1 LGRAN
6 LGLIFLSVLA
16 AVVWGYLYG
25 DLQIAN
31 YFHDRSDSFVVHFF
45 HKITILGQ
53 SEYYIIPSLIL
64 YFYYKNRDKITAQKA
79 LFVLNSVVLSA
90 IVAWVFKIIFG
101 RFRPSF
107 YFDDGR
113 YGFDYF
119 HLMHNLTSFP
129 SGHSATVFSLAV
141 AFSVLF
147 PRYKFAF
154 WIAALMVASSRVV
167 IVRHFFGD
175 VVFGSFIGAVS
186 AYYLYKFV
194 YKERFENV

>member
-1 LGRAN
+1 MSRLI
-6 LGLIFLSVLA
+6 LGLISLSVLV
-16 AVVWGYLYG
+16 AVVWGYLDG

-31 YFHDRSDSFVVHFF
+31 YFHEISDSFVVHFF
-45 HKITILGQ
+45 HNITVLGQ

-64 YFYYKNRDKITAQKA
+64 YFYYKNRDKINAQKA
-79 LFVLNSVVLSA
+79 LFVLNSVILSA
-90 IVAWVFKIIFG
+90 VVAWVFKIIFG

-129 SGHSATVFSLAV
+129 SGHSATIFSVAV
-141 AFSVLF
+141 AFSALF
-147 PRYKFAF
+147 PRYRFAF
-154 WIAALMVASSRVV
+154 WTVALMVALSRVV
-167 IVRHFFGD
+167 IVRHFFSD
-175 VVFGSFIGAVS
+175 VVFGSFIGAVT

>member
-1 LGRAN
+1 LSRAN
-6 LGLIFLSVLA
+6 WGFIILSVLV

-31 YFHDRSDSFVVHFF
+31 YFHDRSDSFIVHFF
-45 HKITILGQ
+45 HKITIIGQ

-64 YFYYKNRDKITAQKA
+64 YFYYKNRDMITAQKA

-90 IVAWVFKIIFG
+90 VVAWVFKIIFG

-141 AFSVLF
+141 AFSALF
-147 PRYKFAF
+147 PRYRFAF
-154 WIAALMVASSRVV
+154 WMIALMVALSRAV
-167 IVRHFFGD
+167 IVRHFFSD

-186 AYYLYKFV
+186 AYYLYQFI
-194 YKERFENV
+194 YKKRFENV